1 MQNLLIHMEIS
12 IKKEGGN
19 MENEKKEAK
28 IKKERETREEDKFE
42 KYLESIGL

>member
-1 MQNLLIHMEIS
+1 MEIS

-19 MENEKKEAK
+19 MENGKEEAK
-28 IKKERETREEDKFE
+28 IKKEKKMEEEDKFE

>member
-1 MQNLLIHMEIS
+1 MEIS

-19 MENEKKEAK
+19 MENKKEETK
-28 IKKERETREEDKFE
+28 IKKEKKTEEEDKLE